1 MELTENQKRFVR
13 ILKEIGLWNTW
24 RKERM
29 KYISRYNITNE
40 PFIPSYVFFSNSIK
54 TSFDFAMTENP
65 RLWISICLPLFSNNR
80 VIKEVWQLEQLKTE
94 VRNNTRNKQ

>member
-1 MELTENQKRFVR
+1 MLDYNQKSFKR

-40 PFIPSYVFFSNSIK
+40 QFIPSCIYFSNSIR
-54 TSFDFAMTENP
+54 TSFYFAKTENP
-65 RLWISICLPLFSNNR
+65 ILWNSICFPLFSNNR
-80 VIKEVWQLEQLKTE
+80 VIKEVWQLKQLKTE
-94 VRNNTRNKQ
+94 VRNNTHNKQ